1 MFGAEHK
8 KAGNISTEQRP
19 WKKIEAYKGD
29 KMVDE
34 QSSEGCLYLVMK
46 VHHQIMCVVEKF
58 PYIKLPGHAIAF
70 P

>member
-1 MFGAEHK
+1 M
-8 KAGNISTEQRP
+8 
-19 WKKIEAYKGD
+19 GD

-46 VHHQIMCVVEKF
+46 VHHQIMCIVEKF